1 MFNGLWRSTCLNHSC
16 VCDIYF
22 KLNVIN
28 FVNILNF
35 KIENETKTKQDK
47 KKQDKICQKTFLF
60 RACLKFA
67 KEYTMSTNLI

>member
-1 MFNGLWRSTCLNHSC
+1 MFIGLWRSTCLNHSC

-35 KIENETKTKQDK
+35 KIENETKTKQGK
-47 KKQDKICQKTFLF
+47 KKSKTKFVKKLF
-60 RACLKFA
+60 
-67 KEYTMSTNLI
+67 YSGPV